1 VGPNIV
7 KAWFES
13 AINPL
18 LIGLENE
25 AALLRSGT
33 YTWRAHSRQMLAIL
47 PVRSHVPYG
56 TWANLDQF
64 LSFYHEIA
72 EMCRAHDLAV
82 AELAKACGQVYDSL
96 IANHDFK
103 NLVRTACQSDRV
115 DFPPGQTRAIF
126 VQTHDL
132 SNIEGWIA
140 EYVVNSSGPLG
151 NQYVVAP
158 LWNAF
163 REEFLAYR
171 QQQPTCAIW
180 DDVERIRQ
188 DLLEIVDQLV
198 SSLQNTRNSL
208 SIQFDVP
215 PASLEERE

>member
-1 VGPNIV
+1 MRSPSLDYASTPVGPNIV

-103 NLVRTACQSDRV
+103 NVVRTVNSGQISVLLDAGPLQTLFLLHYFEQTQQIGTERGGALVREQRSKM
-115 DFPPGQTRAIF
+115 
-126 VQTHDL
+126 
-132 SNIEGWIA
+132 A
-140 EYVVNSSGPLG
+140 EFG
-151 NQYVVAP
+151 NNRD
-158 LWNAF
+158 W
-163 REEFLAYR
+163 
-171 QQQPTCAIW
+171 
-180 DDVERIRQ
+180 
-188 DLLEIVDQLV
+188 
-198 SSLQNTRNSL
+198 S
-208 SIQFDVP
+208 
-215 PASLEERE
+215 